1 MKPIRAFTILACAAF
16 VLGLASTPVLAKRAA
31 DNAKQATEY
40 PDSTRQAPKLDLTS
54 EKEQKEIQEGLDA
67 INKGD
72 MATGQTTLQGV
83 LDKSKSKYAQAIALR
98 GLALIKY
105 RAADYKGAI
114 ALLQKALANGVL
126 PNDDYFAVEYM
137 LAVSQQAD
145 GQYQAS
151 LDTISKWRADGKKET
166 AESYAVEANDYYHLK
181 KYPEAIAA
189 VKKAKSLSS
198 KPDPQW
204 DQILMA
210 SYSASGQ
217 GSQLVQAAQQNLAA
231 HPDDPEAL
239 NTAIQA
245 LQQAQK
251 YPEAIK
257 LMEDARAK
265 GQLTGEANY
274 VLLASLYYNQAL
286 SSDDPK
292 PTANKA
298 VATINEGISKGI
310 MQADAKNE
318 VLLGKAEYVAGNMT
332 AARQAFDKAL
342 PLATDGE
349 PALQIANL
357 ELTDGKYSQA
367 KTMVNT
373 AISKGVKQKGNA
385 YLVLAEA
392 ERGLHNKAGRIA
404 ALKMAAQEPESAEHA
419 KELLKKLG
427 AS

>member
-1 MKPIRAFTILACAAF
+1 MKHIRGFTILACAAF
-16 VLGLASTPVLAKRAA
+16 MLGLAGAPVLAKNA
-31 DNAKQATEY
+31 DSAKQATEY
-40 PDSTRQAPKLDLTS
+40 PDSTRKAPKLDLTS
-54 EKEQKEIQEGLDA
+54 KKEQKQIQEGLDA

-72 MATGQTTLQGV
+72 MAKAQTTLQDV

-98 GLALIKY
+98 GLGLIKY

-114 ALLQKALANGVL
+114 AMFQKAVADGVL
-126 PNDDYFAVEYM
+126 PNDDYFDVEYT
-137 LAVSQQAD
+137 LAVAQQAD
-145 GQYQAS
+145 GQYQSS
-151 LDTISKWRADGKKET
+151 LDTLKEWRAEGKKET
-166 AESYAVEANDYYHLK
+166 AQSYAVEGNDFYRLE

-189 VKKAKSLSS
+189 VKKAQSLTD

-204 DQILMA
+204 NQILIA
-210 SYSASGQ
+210 SYAASGQ
-217 GSQLVQAAQQNLAA
+217 DSQLVQTAQQNLAA
-231 HPDDPEAL
+231 HPDDPTAL
-239 NTAIQA
+239 ETTIQA

-251 YPEAIK
+251 YPEAIT

-265 GQLTGEANY
+265 GKLTGEANY

-292 PTANKA
+292 PPANKA
-298 VATINEGISKGI
+298 VAVINEGLSKGI
-310 MQADAKNE
+310 MQPSANNE
-318 VLLGKAEYVAGNMT
+318 VLLGKAEYVAGDMT
-332 AARQAFDKAL
+332 AAKQAFDKAL

-349 PALQIANL
+349 PALQIANM

-373 AISKGVKQKGNA
+373 AISKGVKQVGNA

-392 ERGLHNKAGRIA
+392 ERGLHDKSGQIA
-404 ALKMAAQEPESAEHA
+404 ALRKAAQQPETAQHA

>member
-1 MKPIRAFTILACAAF
+1 MKHIRGFTMLACAAF
-16 VLGLASTPVLAKRAA
+16 MLSLASAPVLAKQA
-31 DNAKQATEY
+31 DSAKQGTEY
-40 PDSTRQAPKLDLTS
+40 PDSTRTAPKLDMTS
-54 EKEQKEIQEGLDA
+54 QKEQKQIQEGLDA
-67 INKGD
+67 LNKGD
-72 MATGQTTLQGV
+72 MATAQTTLQGV

-98 GLALIKY
+98 GLALVKY
-105 RAADYKGAI
+105 RAKDYKGAI
-114 ALLQKALANGVL
+114 ALLQQALANGVL
-126 PNDDYFAVEYM
+126 PNDDYFAVEFT
-137 LAVSQQAD
+137 LAVAQQAD
-145 GQYQAS
+145 EQYQAS
-151 LDTISKWRADGKKET
+151 LDTIQKWRTDGKKET
-166 AESYAVEANDYYHLK
+166 AESYALEGNDDYRLK

-189 VKKAKSLSS
+189 VKKAQSLTD

-204 DQILMA
+204 NQILMA
-210 SYSASGQ
+210 SYAASGQ
-217 GSQLVQAAQQNLAA
+217 DSQLVQMAQQNLAA
-231 HPDDPEAL
+231 HPDDPKAL
-239 NTAIQA
+239 ESAIQA

-292 PTANKA
+292 PSANKA
-298 VATINEGISKGI
+298 VATINDGISKGI
-310 MQADAKNE
+310 MQPSADND
-318 VLLGKAEYVAGNMT
+318 VLLGKAEYVAGNLP

-357 ELTDGKYSQA
+357 ELTDGKYSEA
-367 KTMVNT
+367 KTMINS
-373 AISKGVKQKGNA
+373 AIAKGVKQIGNA

-392 ERGLHNKAGRIA
+392 ERGLHNKSAQIA
-404 ALKMAAQEPESAEHA
+404 ALKKAAQQPESAQHA
-419 KELLKKLG
+419 NELLKKLG

>member
-16 VLGLASTPVLAKRAA
+16 VLGLASTPVLAKRA

-392 ERGLHNKAGRIA
+392 ERGLHNKAGQVA

>member
-1 MKPIRAFTILACAAF
+1 MKHIRRFTFLACAAF
-16 VLGLASTPVLAKRAA
+16 VLSLASAPVLAKHA
-31 DNAKQATEY
+31 DSAKQATEY
-40 PDSTRQAPKLDLTS
+40 PDSTRTAPKLDMTS
-54 EKEQKEIQEGLDA
+54 QKEQKQLQEGLDA

-72 MATGQTTLQGV
+72 MATGETTLQGL

-105 RAADYKGAI
+105 RAGDYKSAI

-126 PNDDYFAVEYM
+126 PNDDYFDVEYM

-151 LDTISKWRADGKKET
+151 LDTIKKWRADGKKET
-166 AESYAVEANDYYHLK
+166 AESYAIEGNDFYRLE

-189 VKKAKSLSS
+189 VKKAQSLTD

-204 DQILMA
+204 NQILMA

-217 GSQLVQAAQQNLAA
+217 DDQLVQMAQQNLAA
-231 HPDDPEAL
+231 HPDDPKAL
-239 NTAIQA
+239 ETSIQA

-257 LMEDARAK
+257 LMEGARAK
-265 GQLTGEANY
+265 DQLTGEANY

-292 PTANKA
+292 PSANKA
-298 VATINEGISKGI
+298 VAVINEGISKGI
-310 MQADAKNE
+310 MQPSANND
-318 VLLGKAEYVAGNMT
+318 VLLGKAEYVAGDMT

-367 KTMVNT
+367 KSMVNT
-373 AISKGVKQKGNA
+373 AITKGVKQMGNA

-392 ERGLHNKAGRIA
+392 ERGLHNKSAQIE
-404 ALKMAAQEPESAEHA
+404 ALKKAAQQPESAEHA
-419 KELLKKLG
+419 KGLLKKLG

>member
-1 MKPIRAFTILACAAF
+1 MKHIRGFTMLACAAF
-16 VLGLASTPVLAKRAA
+16 MLGLATSPVLAKPA
-31 DNAKQATEY
+31 DNSKQAAEY
-40 PDSTRQAPKLDLTS
+40 PNSTRAAPKLDMTS
-54 EKEQKEIQEGLDA
+54 EKEQKEIQKGLDA

-72 MATGQTTLQGV
+72 MATAEATLQDV

-98 GLALIKY
+98 GLGLIKY

-114 ALLQKALANGVL
+114 ELLQKALTNGVL

-137 LAVSQQAD
+137 MAVSQQAD

-151 LDTISKWRADGKKET
+151 LDTILKWRADGKKET
-166 AESYAVEANDYYHLK
+166 AESYAVEGNDYYRLE

-189 VKKAKSLSS
+189 VKKAQSLTD

-204 DQILMA
+204 EQIIMA
-210 SYSASGQ
+210 SYAASGQ
-217 GSQLVQAAQQNLAA
+217 DSQLVQAAQQNLAA
-231 HPDDPEAL
+231 HPDDPKAL
-239 NTAIQA
+239 GTAIQA

-257 LMEDARAK
+257 LMEEARTK

-286 SSDDPK
+286 SVDDPK
-292 PTANKA
+292 PSANKA

-310 MQADAKNE
+310 LQPDAKNE
-318 VLLGKAEYVAGNMT
+318 VLLGKAEYVAGDMT

-357 ELTDGKYSQA
+357 ELTDGKYSEA
-367 KTMVNT
+367 KAMINT
-373 AISKGVKQKGNA
+373 AITKGVKQMGNA

-392 ERGLHNKAGRIA
+392 ERGLHNKAAQIA
-404 ALKMAAQEPESAEHA
+404 AL
-419 KELLKKLG
+419 
-427 AS
+427 